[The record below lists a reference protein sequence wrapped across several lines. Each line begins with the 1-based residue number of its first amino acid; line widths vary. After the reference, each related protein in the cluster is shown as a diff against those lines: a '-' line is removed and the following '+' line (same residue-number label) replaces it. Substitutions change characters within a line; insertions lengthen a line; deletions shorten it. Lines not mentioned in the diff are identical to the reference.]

1 MTIAGLASRVLR
13 SAFVQAP
20 CASAPFG
27 GPLRSEGPIWRSP
40 WASPVGLRQLQH
52 RAHWFGHNVC
62 DACGVG
68 GVAWRYEVA
77 HVGPFNRVCRGGSGA
92 CRLPSGT
99 AGCFVNRGSRDGG
112 GRIAMGIPQVGV
124 RILLSFRWRRDG
136 GRCGRRSGPR
146 RSPETH
152 RTRAARSFLAK
163 TTGSR
168 PLASTIVSPLSL
180 KK

>member
-20 CASAPFG
+20 CASAPLG
-27 GPLRSEGPIWRSP
+27 GPLPPRGRFGAP

-68 GVAWRYEVA
+68 GGGGMKLA

-146 RSPETH
+146 RIAGDA

-168 PLASTIVSPLSL
+168 PLASTIVSPVSL